1 LIPFFQLASRL
12 YENAGL
18 DANLLGNREQVRLMR
33 LQETQHFGEQRR
45 VGRSGAEL
53 ISPDSGQIEEPLRP
67 AFGTKRCRKRGER
80 KSERIVWTRALQHVD
95 TARRAKGRELARILI
110 VEDNALNI
118 KLFCDLLA
126 AHGHQPEAVT
136 DSRNALDA
144 ARQFAPDLVIT
155 DIQLPHV
162 SGLDLIRMIRKDEQL
177 SQVPIMAVTA
187 YSARGDEERIRAAGA
202 QAYVSKPISVVK
214 FAQTVDEL
222 LTPASAGDATGKAPQ
237 RQANESTQSPD
248 PSEPGAEE

>member
-1 LIPFFQLASRL
+1 
-12 YENAGL
+12 
-18 DANLLGNREQVRLMR
+18 M
-33 LQETQHFGEQRR
+33 
-45 VGRSGAEL
+45 
-53 ISPDSGQIEEPLRP
+53 
-67 AFGTKRCRKRGER
+67 
-80 KSERIVWTRALQHVD
+80 
-95 TARRAKGRELARILI
+95 AKILI

-136 DSRNALDA
+136 DSRNALDKA
-144 ARQFAPDLVIT
+144 KSFEPDLVIT

-177 SQVPIMAVTA
+177 AQVPIMAVTA
-187 YSARGDEERIRAAGA
+187 YSAQGDEDRIRAAGA

-222 LTPASAGDATGKAPQ
+222 LVPAPPEDAA
-237 RQANESTQSPD
+237 RQSQESWT
-248 PSEPGAEE
+248 EEADEKRRASDLGSKDG

>member
-1 LIPFFQLASRL
+1 
-12 YENAGL
+12 
-18 DANLLGNREQVRLMR
+18 M
-33 LQETQHFGEQRR
+33 
-45 VGRSGAEL
+45 
-53 ISPDSGQIEEPLRP
+53 
-67 AFGTKRCRKRGER
+67 
-80 KSERIVWTRALQHVD
+80 
-95 TARRAKGRELARILI
+95 AKILI

-144 ARQFAPDLVIT
+144 ARQFDPDLVIT

-162 SGLDLIRMIRKDEQL
+162 SGLDLIRMIRKDERL
-177 SQVPIMAVTA
+177 ASVPIMAVTA

-214 FAQTVDEL
+214 FAQTVEEL
-222 LTPASAGDATGKAPQ
+222 LANGNDSDPTGESPASW
-237 RQANESTQSPD
+237 ANEGEEGPGGG
-248 PSEPGAEE
+248 EPGGEEI